1 MKKSL
6 ILDQSVFKSCS
17 YKHLIFSYHMSVT
30 IGFIVNPIAGMGG
43 RVGLKGTDDV
53 LDKAVTLGA
62 HPVARQKAE
71 EMLQAFCAVTL
82 SNDDVLWVTCDGDMG
97 DNELRTVGITN
108 KQIVYAPSGSTTSAD
123 DTKNACKKFLKVP
136 LDLLLFCGGDGTA
149 RDIFTIIDKKI
160 PLLGIPSGVK
170 MHSGVFG
177 ITTTAT
183 AKMLQEFIMKRLTVG
198 DAEIMDVDEEL
209 YRKGEWK
216 VRLYGIAKGIIEPTY
231 IQVGKS
237 LFESVSDDDLK
248 DELADHIKDE
258 LEKHPDWLFLF
269 GTGGTIDHIAQKL
282 NIENTLLGIDA
293 VYQKKLLAQD
303 VNEEQILRLLKK
315 YPKAKIILSPIGAQ
329 GFILGRGN
337 LQLSPEVINKIGI
350 ENIIVV
356 STPSK
361 LIHTPILRVDTGDK
375 RLDHRFAD
383 QGYFMVVIG
392 YRLSRVAKLQ
402 TNSF

>member
-1 MKKSL
+1 
-6 ILDQSVFKSCS
+6 
-17 YKHLIFSYHMSVT
+17 MSVT

-53 LDKAVTLGA
+53 LTQAVTLGA
-62 HPVARQKAE
+62 HPVARKKAE
-71 EMLQAFCAVTL
+71 EMLQAFSKESPLT
-82 SNDDVLWVTCDGDMG
+82 DEILWITCGGDMG
-97 DNELRTVGITN
+97 NNELETFGIKN
-108 KQIVYAPSGSTTSAD
+108 KQIVYTASTTQTSAS
-123 DTKNACKKFLKVP
+123 DTKNACKKFLEYH

-149 RDIFTIIDKKI
+149 RDIYSIVDKKI

-183 AKMLQEFIMKRLTVG
+183 AKMLKEFLQKRLTIG
-198 DAEIMDVDEEL
+198 DVEIMDLDEDL

-216 VRLYGIAKGIIEPTY
+216 IRLYGIAKGIIEPTY

-237 LFESVSDDDLK
+237 LFESVSDDAIK

-282 NIENTLLGIDA
+282 HIDNTLLGIDA
-293 VYQKKLLAQD
+293 VYQQKLLAQD
-303 VNEEQILRLLKK
+303 INEEQILKLLKK
-315 YPKAKIILSPIGAQ
+315 YTKAKLLLSPIGAQ

-337 LQLSPEVINKIGI
+337 LQLSPTVINKIGI

-361 LIHTPILRVDTGDK
+361 LLHTPILRVDTGDK
-375 RLDHRFAD
+375 RLDKRFAD
-383 QGYFMVVIG
+383 QGYLMVVIG